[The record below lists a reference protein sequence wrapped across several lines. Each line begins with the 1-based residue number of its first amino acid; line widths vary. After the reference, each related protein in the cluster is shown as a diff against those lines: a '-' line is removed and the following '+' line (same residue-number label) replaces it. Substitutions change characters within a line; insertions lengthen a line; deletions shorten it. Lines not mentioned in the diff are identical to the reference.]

1 MAQLPEDL
9 VQDLRRGYMAAVS
22 FMDFEV
28 GRVLSGLDALGL
40 AKYTPC
46 ASSAPALPHNFP
58 GPHRRWAGARRLFVQ
73 AEVDM
78 AAMCLLTNKDLL
90 DIGILPL
97 GVRKKLL
104 HTIAQ
109 LPEGAQSCFASL
121 CVMEEG

>member
-1 MAQLPEDL
+1 M
-9 VQDLRRGYMAAVS
+9 
-22 FMDFEV
+22 
-28 GRVLSGLDALGL
+28 
-40 AKYTPC
+40 
-46 ASSAPALPHNFP
+46 
-58 GPHRRWAGARRLFVQ
+58 Q